1 MKRFKKILCVI
12 EPGKDNSAVIDQT
25 THLAEIN
32 QATLT
37 VMSVIPSIVNYNGL
51 LEDYTMANELEALA
65 LQTQQ
70 QTLEKLTESYRQ
82 RVKIDVEVSTGR
94 ASIEVIRKILRDDHD
109 LVIKCPDATN
119 GSGHAFSGEDKQL
132 LRKCPC
138 PVWMTR
144 LQKGETY
151 HRILAAVD
159 VDDNHAPEIL
169 KTRQALN
176 ESVMTL
182 AGSLAV
188 SEFAELSI
196 VSAWEAT
203 AESAIRFAPFIQ
215 RPQSEVDTYVEK
227 ARQHHADLLNA
238 QLEQLNIE
246 LGQEAMNYIKPELH
260 SPKGPARKNIPELAK
275 ELQAD
280 CIVMGTVGRVG
291 IPGLI
296 IGNTAES
303 LLDQL
308 TCSILAIKPKGFV
321 TPVTLE

>member
-1 MKRFKKILCVI
+1 MKRFKNILCVI
-12 EPGKDNSAVIDQT
+12 EPGKDSTAVVEQAAR
-25 THLAEIN
+25 LSENN

-37 VMSVIPSIVNYNGL
+37 IMSVLPALVNHNGL
-51 LEDYTMANELEALA
+51 LEDYAMVNELEALSLKA
-65 LQTQQ
+65 QQ
-70 QTLEKLTESYRQ
+70 QTVEKLMESYRQ

-119 GSGHAFSGEDKQL
+119 GTSHAFSGEDKQL

-159 VDDNHAPEIL
+159 VDDNHTPNVLE
-169 KTRQALN
+169 TRQALN

-238 QLEQLNIE
+238 QLDQLNIE

-260 SPKGPARKNIPELAK
+260 SPKGPARKNIPDLAK
-275 ELQAD
+275 QLQAD

-308 TCSILAIKPKGFV
+308 TCSILAIKPKGFT